1 MLSSNH
7 RASLLLVYSSRSR
20 GSLVLCAVWC
30 QEDVGR
36 VVVVQDEMVW
46 GLGQILSFAAREVVH
61 MLLRGVGG

>member
-1 MLSSNH
+1 M
-7 RASLLLVYSSRSR
+7 
-20 GSLVLCAVWC
+20 CAVWC